1 MALTDHLTGSVS
13 LTWLETL
20 VLGLVQGL
28 TEFLPISSS
37 AHVRIT
43 SELFFGGDAGAS
55 YTAVIQLGTELAVL
69 IYFAKDIGRLLS
81 VWFRGLVSARARQE
95 PDYRFAWYVIIGSL
109 PIAILGYL
117 FQDAIRSE
125 LRNLW
130 ITASVLI
137 IFALLLALADWL
149 GRQQR
154 EDLTLRDSIAMG
166 LAQCLA
172 LIPGVSRSGG
182 TLTAG
187 LAVGLK
193 RPEAARYSF
202 LLAIP
207 AVFGAGVFSVFDLF
221 SPEHVGKQ
229 ASVAQTVVGTAVAF
243 VVGYATIAW
252 LLRYVSKHSYMLFV
266 WYRLVL
272 GGGVMA
278 LLATGVLSAN

>member
-1 MALTDHLTGSVS
+1 M
-13 LTWLETL
+13 TWLETL

-37 AHVRIT
+37 AHVRIV

-69 IYFAKDIGRLLS
+69 LYFAKDIGRLFMAW
-81 VWFRGLVSARARQE
+81 VRGLASAQARE
-95 PDYRFAWYVIIGSL
+95 NPDYRFAWYVIIGSL
-109 PIAILGYL
+109 PIAVLGYL

-137 IFALLLALADWL
+137 GFAILLAIADRL

-154 EDLTLRDSIAMG
+154 TDLTLPDAISMG

-172 LIPGVSRSGG
+172 LVPGVSRSGG

-193 RPEAARYSF
+193 RPEATRYTF

-229 ASVAQTVVGTAVAF
+229 ASIPQTVVGTAVAF
-243 VVGYATIAW
+243 VIGYATIAW
-252 LLRYVSKHSYMLFV
+252 LLRYVSKHSYALFV
-266 WYRLVL
+266 WYRIVVGLA
-272 GGGVMA
+272 VMG
-278 LLATGVLSAN
+278 LLITGVLSP

>member
-1 MALTDHLTGSVS
+1 M
-13 LTWLETL
+13 TWLETL

-37 AHVRIT
+37 AHVRIV

-69 IYFAKDIGRLLS
+69 IYFIKDIVRLF
-81 VWFRGLVSARARQE
+81 VAWCRGLVSATARRD
-95 PDYRFAWYVIIGSL
+95 PDYRFAWYIIIGSM
-109 PIAILGYL
+109 PIAVLGYL
-117 FQDAIRSE
+117 FQDAIRTS

-130 ITASVLI
+130 ITATVLI
-137 IFALLLALADWL
+137 VFALLLSVAERF
-149 GRQQR
+149 GRQDR
-154 EDLTLRDSIAMG
+154 TKLTLRDSITMG

-193 RPEAARYSF
+193 RPEATRYTF

-221 SPEHVGKQ
+221 SAEHIGKQ
-229 ASVAQTVVGTAVAF
+229 ASVAQTVVGTVVAF
-243 VVGYATIAW
+243 IAGYASIAW
-252 LLRYVSKHSYMLFV
+252 LMRYITTHSYSLFV
-266 WYRLVL
+266 WYRIVI
-272 GGGVMA
+272 GGAVM
-278 LLATGVLSAN
+278 LLLTTGTLSPT